1 MEFLAAYVQLAG
13 RSDVALFAVKF
24 GYALGLGYNFTDHF
38 GIDLSWSGI
47 YGDKLNKKST
57 VEATIE
63 ELKKFRVPA
72 VNLIALGVSYKF

>member
-47 YGDKLNKKST
+47 YGDKITDSNSKIPST
-57 VEATIE
+57 Y
-63 ELKKFRVPA
+63 
-72 VNLIALGVSYKF
+72 LIALGLSYKF